1 MKRLK
6 RKFPWM
12 ILLGFLAANLLTA
25 NPGWTTDTDS
35 QRLSALP
42 AFIFLPLIRNI
53 FLVSIPAQKT
63 AILGAEML
71 LLATDEGS

>member
-12 ILLGFLAANLLTA
+12 ILLGFLAANLLMA
-25 NPGWTTDTDS
+25 SPGWTADNDS
-35 QRLSALP
+35 QRLIALP
-42 AFIFLPLIRNI
+42 AFIFLPLI
-53 FLVSIPAQKT
+53 LKSSLAPTPAQKT

-71 LLATDEGS
+71 LLASEEES

>member
-1 MKRLK
+1 MKRL
-6 RKFPWM
+6 RSKFLWT
-12 ILLGFLAANLLTA
+12 ILLGFLAANLLSA
-25 NPGWTTDTDS
+25 NPGWTADTDS

-53 FLVSIPAQKT
+53 FLVSTPAQKA

>member
-6 RKFPWM
+6 RKLSWM
-12 ILLGFLAANLLTA
+12 LVLGFLAANLLA
-25 NPGWTTDTDS
+25 ASPGWTADNDS
-35 QRLSALP
+35 RRLSAPP
-42 AFIFLPLIRNI
+42 AFIFIPLILKNTQAPT
-53 FLVSIPAQKT
+53 PAQKA

>member
-1 MKRLK
+1 
-6 RKFPWM
+6 M
-12 ILLGFLAANLLTA
+12 ILFGFLAANLLTA
-25 NPGWTTDTDS
+25 SPGWTADTDS

-42 AFIFLPLIRNI
+42 AFVFLPLILNSV
-53 FLVSIPAQKT
+53 LVSTPAQKV

>member
-6 RKFPWM
+6 RKFIWT
-12 ILLGFLAANLLTA
+12 ILLGFSAANLLMA
-25 NPGWTTDTDS
+25 NPGWTADIDS

-42 AFIFLPLIRNI
+42 AFIFLPLILRSSP
-53 FLVSIPAQKT
+53 VSTPAQKT

-71 LLATDEGS
+71 LLATD

>member
-6 RKFPWM
+6 RNFSWM
-12 ILLGFLAANLLTA
+12 ILFGFLAANLLTA
-25 NPGWTTDTDS
+25 NPGWTADTDS
-35 QRLSALP
+35 KRLSALP
-42 AFIFLPLIRNI
+42 AFIFLPLVFKS
-53 FLVSIPAQKT
+53 FLVSTSAQKA

>member
-6 RKFPWM
+6 RKFLWT
-12 ILLGFLAANLLTA
+12 ILLGFFAANLLAA
-25 NPGWTTDTDS
+25 NPGWTADTDS

-42 AFIFLPLIRNI
+42 AFIFLPLILSNV
-53 FLVSIPAQKT
+53 LVSTPAQKA
-63 AILGAEML
+63 AILGAEIL

>member
-6 RKFPWM
+6 RKFFYLF
-12 ILLGFLAANLLTA
+12 LLGFLAANLLVA
-25 NPGWTTDTDS
+25 NPGWTADSDS

-42 AFIFLPLIRNI
+42 AFIFLPLIFKNNP
-53 FLVSIPAQKT
+53 VSTPAQKT

>member
-1 MKRLK
+1 
-6 RKFPWM
+6 M
-12 ILLGFLAANLLTA
+12 ILFGCLAANLLTA
-25 NPGWTTDTDS
+25 NPGWTAETDS

-53 FLVSIPAQKT
+53 FLVSIPAQKA
-63 AILGAEML
+63 AIVGAEML